1 MIHIFMLVSWSFRSL
16 IFPLNSVL
24 RCIIIYILSLFRWL
38 GKYLKFNVSKIC
50 LISLWSKPAHSV
62 IFLNGKVHLSINS
75 ELEIILIFIV
85 LIFFAQSI
93 RQSWFFTFKLVPKFF
108 TTFTVSTWFKKKKK
122 TNQRL
127 EQDSLAVKAAF
138 IKTCN
143 NDKNSGKLNIAEIST
158 VDQAPCWVLETWW
171 WIRHICGTSSYIGVN
186 GGQIN
191 QWENEVITDYFKSH
205 EWN

>member
-1 MIHIFMLVSWSFRSL
+1 MEKF
-16 IFPLNSVL
+16 IFPLTQSL
-24 RCIIIYILSLFRWL
+24 KSFLSLL
-38 GKYLKFNVSKIC
+38 YSYSLLNLLTILILYLQISSKIFHYFHC
-50 LISLWSKPAHSV
+50 FHLI
-62 IFLNGKVHLSINS
+62 
-75 ELEIILIFIV
+75 
-85 LIFFAQSI
+85 Q
-93 RQSWFFTFKLVPKFF
+93 
-108 TTFTVSTWFKKKKK
+108 KKKK